1 MDWSKAFLIGL
12 IDPGF
17 DFYLESGRVHLVP
30 VGDFA
35 EGLEMLE
42 VNLHLNKIVFK
53 GSEMQKGGP
62 VLVRHEG
69 QV

>member
-1 MDWSKAFLIGL
+1 MDWSEAFLICL

-17 DFYLESGRVHLVP
+17 DFYLESGGVHFVA
-30 VGDFA
+30 VCDFT
-35 EGLEMLE
+35 ESLEMLQ
-42 VNLHLNKIVFK
+42 VNFYLNEIIFK

-69 QV
+69 